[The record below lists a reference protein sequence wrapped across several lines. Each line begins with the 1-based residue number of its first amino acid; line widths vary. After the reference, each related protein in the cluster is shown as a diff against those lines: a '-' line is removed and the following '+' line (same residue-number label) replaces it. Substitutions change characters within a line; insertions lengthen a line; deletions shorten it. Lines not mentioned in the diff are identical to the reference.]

1 MNIEIIGI
9 IGLILIVI
17 AWIPELM
24 ELIRKKGKGLNVEF
38 VIIYLLGSL
47 ALVIYSIQI
56 KSIIFG
62 ILNGLIFLMNL
73 IALYYEMG
81 AKK

>member
-1 MNIEIIGI
+1 MEIIGI
-9 IGLILIVI
+9 IGLVLIVI

-24 ELIRKKGKGLNVEF
+24 ELIRKKKRELNIEF
-38 VIIYLLGSL
+38 IIIYLLGSA

-56 KSIIFG
+56 NSIIFG
-62 ILNGLIFLMNL
+62 VLNGLIFLMNL
-73 IALYYEMG
+73 MALFYEVR